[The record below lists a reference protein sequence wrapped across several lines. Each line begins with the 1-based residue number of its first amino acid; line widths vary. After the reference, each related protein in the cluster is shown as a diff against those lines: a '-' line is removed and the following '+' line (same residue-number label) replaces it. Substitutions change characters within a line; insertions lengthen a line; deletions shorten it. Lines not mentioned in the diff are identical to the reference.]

1 MKKIIQIFGGV
12 MIAAAA
18 VLIVIGIY
26 SGSIL
31 PGLKDN
37 AEKTDTAAAHPKE
50 EYEKAVLADPVFTY
64 TGEAAKQAETDYD
77 VFEEIKV
84 TDSMDGYEKT
94 LKEAV
99 AEGKIKILDIKV
111 LECEEKK
118 YEEKEIEMAEAEADI
133 RMENDTYTGRISIK
147 KSGIYQI
154 KIAGMDEHNNPVKTD
169 FLIAVNRKGA

>member
-1 MKKIIQIFGGV
+1 

-26 SGSIL
+26 SGNIF
-31 PGLKDN
+31 PGLKDG
-37 AEKTDTAAAHPKE
+37 AAKTDTAAAHPKE

-64 TGEAAKQAETDYD
+64 TGEAAKQAGTDYD

-99 AEGKIKILDIKV
+99 AEGKIRIGDVRV
-111 LECEEKK
+111 LECRKK
-118 YEEKEIEMAEAEADI
+118 DTGEKEMTDAEADI
-133 RMENDTYTGRISIK
+133 RMEEDAYTGVVSIK

>member
-31 PGLKDN
+31 PGLKDK

-99 AEGKIKILDIKV
+99 AEGKIRIGDVRV
-111 LECEEKK
+111 LECRKK
-118 YEEKEIEMAEAEADI
+118 DTGEKEMTDAEADI
-133 RMENDTYTGRISIK
+133 GMEEDAYTGVVSIK